1 MVKSFVKQ
9 FGVFFFAFFLFAC
22 SSANNKPLLI
32 DFSAD
37 SSAIAFDNID
47 RAGLLQLQNESSG
60 TDSTLNG
67 LVSVLQTPSD
77 QDSTL
82 KELPI
87 EGRVV
92 VTDTN
97 LVFIPKMPFVK
108 GRDYLVMTHLNARF
122 GSVKEMLKNEL
133 KPGVRAQQQLLTR

>member
-1 MVKSFVKQ
+1 MVKSFVRP
-9 FGVFFFAFFLFAC
+9 FGGFLFVIFLFAC

-32 DFSAD
+32 GFSAD
-37 SSAIAFDNID
+37 SSAIVFDNIN

-60 TDSTLNG
+60 ADSTLNG

-82 KELPI
+82 KEFPI
-87 EGRVV
+87 EGRVI
-92 VTDTN
+92 VTDSN

-108 GRDYLVMTHLNARF
+108 GRNYLVVTHLNARF
-122 GSVKEMLKNEL
+122 GSVKELLKNEL
-133 KPGVRAQQQLLTR
+133 KPGVRAHQQLLAR